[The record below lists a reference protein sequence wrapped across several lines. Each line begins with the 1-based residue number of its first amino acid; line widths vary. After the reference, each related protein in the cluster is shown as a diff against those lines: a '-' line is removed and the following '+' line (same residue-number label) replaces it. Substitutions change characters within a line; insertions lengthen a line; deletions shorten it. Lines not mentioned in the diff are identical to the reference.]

1 MQAVIAL
8 ILRPRLA
15 DSFTVATPSSSAGP
29 KPGARFVARQPI
41 LTEDEKVHGYE
52 LLFRDGVDD
61 YFRNPDADAAARS
74 TLSTSMLMG
83 LDVLCDGRSAFVN
96 VTRDVLLKDYITL
109 LPASHTVVEILE
121 SIAPDEVVRA
131 ACQRLKEAGYRIA
144 LDDFTADDPR
154 ESLADLVDI
163 LKIDVRAT
171 PPEQAAAIVKRHRPS
186 SRRMLAEKVETR
198 EEFLAAKRAG
208 FVYFQ
213 GYFFRKPET
222 LNTQEIP
229 ANQLNYL
236 RMWQAVSRPEL
247 DIHEVEQV
255 IKGEASLCYRLLRYL
270 NSPLFGFN
278 NEIHSIRHALSL
290 LGEREVRRWIRLV
303 ATLDAGQNKCSELV
317 LSALVRARFCE
328 LLSPNLGHGDSDLFL
343 VGLLSLMDA
352 ILEIP
357 MARVLEHVPVDR
369 ESKAVLMGEASRLQ
383 PFYQLMLAKESGEW
397 QAASELVHQLHLSE
411 SGVAEKY
418 WDAMQ
423 WARQV
428 SGG

>member
-1 MQAVIAL
+1 M
-8 ILRPRLA
+8 
-15 DSFTVATPSSSAGP
+15 F
-29 KPGARFVARQPI
+29 
-41 LTEDEKVHGYE
+41 GYE

-83 LDVLCDGRSAFVN
+83 LDVLCDGRRAFIN

-109 LPASHTVVEILE
+109 LPSSQTVVEILK
-121 SIAPDEVVRA
+121 SVLPDDVVTA
-131 ACQRLKEAGYRIA
+131 ACMRLKEAGYQIA

-154 ESLADLVDI
+154 EVLTNLADI
-163 LKIDVRAT
+163 LKIDIQAT
-171 PPEQAAAIVKRHRPS
+171 PPLQAAAIVRRHAPGR
-186 SRRMLAEKVETR
+186 RRMLAEKVETR
-198 EEFLAAKRAG
+198 EELLAAKRAG

-222 LNTQEIP
+222 LNAKQIP
-229 ANQLNYL
+229 ANRLNYL

-247 DIHEVEQV
+247 DIREVEQV
-255 IKGEASLCYRLLRYL
+255 IKSEASLCYRLLRYL
-270 NSPLFGFN
+270 NSPLFGFG
-278 NEIHSIRHALSL
+278 NEIHSIRHGLSL
-290 LGEREVRRWIRLV
+290 LGEQEVRRWIRLM

-328 LLSPNLGHGDSDLFL
+328 LLSPSLGHGDSDLFL
-343 VGLLSLMDA
+343 MGLLSLMDA

-357 MARVLEHVPVDR
+357 MARVLENVPVDR
-369 ESKAVLMGEASRLQ
+369 ESRAVLLGEASRLQ

-397 QAASELVHQLHLSE
+397 ESASDLVRQLHLSE
-411 SGVAEKY
+411 SGVAETY
-418 WDAMQ
+418 WKAMQ
-423 WARQV
+423 WARRV